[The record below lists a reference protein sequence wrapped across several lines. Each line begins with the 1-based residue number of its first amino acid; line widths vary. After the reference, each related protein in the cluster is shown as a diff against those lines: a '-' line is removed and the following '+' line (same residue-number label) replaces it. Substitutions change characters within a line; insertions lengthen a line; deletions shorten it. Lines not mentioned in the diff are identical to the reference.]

1 MLCSLAKNDNM
12 KYMLCS
18 LSILL
23 LIHHST
29 AFCPNYKSGD
39 YSSFGKTKSHRTC
52 SKSFQLNAVPTPEE
66 SAQAFTNYIVKSHED
81 RLKALKTLEDLK
93 NSEIQALKE
102 TLDSG
107 TKQAQNSIKEAKQPG
122 TVPDTTALEM
132 SQKIES
138 YQNFMAE
145 YVVKAQEDK
154 ARAVK
159 EAEVAAIK
167 KYEEKLTTLQ
177 AASTSRT
184 VERSEDSKST
194 SDEKDKM
201 DTEIEAKNS
210 VPETKD
216 KTEDET
222 EAISSPDPK
231 TEEIEE
237 FQATMNKVDI
247 EISNDIPTCPSEQT
261 INEVEDVDADMKK
274 VKTDE
279 KTGSNETEI
288 TVAIAVDIES
298 GDLKNAISASA
309 SASNSTSTEE
319 ESTESD
325 PEDPHVVAG
334 KFLTALSISVALAGV
349 VEPSSLQ
356 NFMHTVFMMKMA
368 T

>member
-1 MLCSLAKNDNM
+1 M
-12 KYMLCS
+12 KYLLFL

-23 LIHHST
+23 QIHHST

-39 YSSFGKTKSHRTC
+39 YSSFGKTKRHTGRTC
-52 SKSFQLNAVPTPEE
+52 SKSFQLKAVPTPEE

-93 NSEIQALKE
+93 NAEIQALKE

-132 SQKIES
+132 SQKLES
-138 YQNFMAE
+138 YQKFMAE

-194 SDEKDKM
+194 SDEQDKM

-231 TEEIEE
+231 TEEIED

-247 EISNDIPTCPSEQT
+247 KISNDIPTCPSEKT
-261 INEVEDVDADMKK
+261 INEVEDVDADADMK

-309 SASNSTSTEE
+309 SNSTSTEE

-325 PEDPHVVAG
+325 PEDPDVVAG
-334 KFLTALSISVALAGV
+334 KFLTALSFSVALAGV

-356 NFMHTVFMMKMA
+356 NFMQTFFMMKMA